1 MSVRHL
7 FVLTHPEAT
16 HHVEGLVG
24 GWHDSA
30 LTPHGLAQARRIAAR
45 LREVIPT
52 ETQPELYTSDL
63 QRCLQTAQVISES
76 LQSPTQ
82 VMPDLREVSYG
93 EAEGRPQAWL
103 DARFVFPPAAGNQA
117 RLDHQFGI
125 AGAETRRDI
134 AQRVYRAM
142 DTILASPAE
151 YQVIVTHGFALT
163 FVVAAWIGMPLEAAG
178 LIGLPVSSG
187 SITTLRQEPPFH
199 NRSIVTL
206 NDTSHLG

>member
-1 MSVRHL
+1 VNVKH
-7 FVLTHPEAT
+7 VLTVTHPEAT
-16 HHVEGLVG
+16 HHTDGLVG

-30 LTPHGLAQARRIAAR
+30 LTPRGLQQAGRIAGR
-45 LREVIPT
+45 LREIIPA
-52 ETQPELYTSDL
+52 EIRPELYTSDL
-63 QRCLQTAQVISES
+63 QRCRQTAQVIAAT
-76 LQSPTQ
+76 LHAPMQ
-82 VMPDLREVSYG
+82 VMPDLREISYG
-93 EAEGRPQAWL
+93 EAEGQPQVWL

-125 AGAETRRDI
+125 PGAETRRDI

-142 DTILASPAE
+142 DGILASPAE

-163 FVVAAWIGMPLEAAG
+163 FVVAAWIGMPLEATV
-178 LIGLPVSSG
+178 LIGLPVHSG

-206 NDTSHLG
+206 NDTSHLA